1 MKVLCLLTD
10 GFEDIEAIGTIAIL
24 RRAKI
29 DVDIYALNS
38 NEATVRYQTHI
49 VDLKNSKDIDANS
62 YDLLFLPG
70 GPHYAVLEA
79 SSFVKDLIL
88 DFYKKDK
95 YIAAICASPTILGN
109 LDLLETRSY
118 TCFT

>member
-38 NEATVRYQTHI
+38 NEAKGRYQTHI

-70 GPHYAVLEA
+70 GQIGRA
-79 SSFVKDLIL
+79 SCRERV
-88 DFYKKDK
+88 
-95 YIAAICASPTILGN
+95 
-109 LDLLETRSY
+109 
-118 TCFT
+118 